1 MNKNKIVK
9 DTVFLTAIDLALQG
23 LSLILNVFITR
34 RLGAAAT
41 GTISLINTFFCFT
54 AIISSANIFLCSS
67 RLISEEIGKECGN
80 PNKIFRFGIL
90 FSLPISII
98 TAITIFIFAEL
109 LGNSILHSKEMV
121 IAIRILA
128 FTLPINAAGSCIRGY
143 FNAYRKVAVSAA
155 SGTFEFLVK
164 SGLFAL
170 FAAFAVSNGKM
181 DVFTAFSISI
191 GAGQLAGFLFLAAAY
206 IHFRKTEQCPAS
218 ISFKC
223 FVFCSI
229 PIILN
234 SIVTSVLSSAN
245 DALVPL
251 TLKQYGNSTQEAL
264 SQFGIFEAIIIP
276 ALFFPSGILCSL
288 SSILIPEF
296 SREKGAGDMKR
307 TARITNKVLR
317 QTFSFSIF
325 VAAVFLCFGEEI
337 GFLMS
342 GENFAGKILKILS
355 PAIPF
360 IYLEII
366 LEAILKGMGKHSFS
380 SLNYLVEYTIRI
392 SVLLICVPLF
402 GFYGIVA
409 SYLASNIICN
419 TTRIIM
425 IIKITH
431 IKFNIA
437 DNLIIPI
444 ISAVFSMQIVTI
456 IDHMIHLNFLN
467 IIAETA
473 IFTAISAILY
483 LFIQKVIYRISDD
496 KTEINYNSI

>member
-1 MNKNKIVK
+1 MNKSKIVK
-9 DTVFLTAIDLALQG
+9 DTFFLTSIDLALQG

-34 RLGAAAT
+34 KLGAAAT

-80 PNKIFRFGIL
+80 PSRIFRFGMM
-90 FSLPISII
+90 FSMPISIL
-98 TAITIFIFAEL
+98 TAVIIFIFAEV
-109 LGNSILHSKEMV
+109 LGNKVLHSREM
-121 IAIRILA
+121 INAIRILA
-128 FTLPINAAGSCIRGY
+128 FSLPLNSAASCIKGY
-143 FNAYRKVAVSAA
+143 FNAYRKVSVTAA
-155 SGTFEFLVK
+155 SGAFEFLVK

-170 FAAFAVSNGKM
+170 FAEFMVSTGKM
-181 DVFTAFSISI
+181 DVFTAFSVSI
-191 GAGQLAGFLFLAAAY
+191 GSGQLAGFLFLLFFY
-206 IHFRKTEQCPAS
+206 IHFRKKSCCSAS
-218 ISFKC
+218 ISFKR
-223 FVFCSI
+223 FIFFSV

-234 SIVTSVLSSAN
+234 SIVTAVLSSAN

-251 TLKQYGNSTQEAL
+251 TLKQYGNSTNEAL

-288 SSILIPEF
+288 SSILIPEL

-307 TARITNKVLR
+307 TAGITNKVLR

-366 LEAILKGMGKHSFS
+366 LEAILKGMGRHSFS

-392 SVLLICVPLF
+392 SVLLICVPIF

-425 IIKITH
+425 IIKITG
-431 IKFNIA
+431 IKFNVS

-444 ISAVFSMQIVTI
+444 ISAVFSMQVVTV
-456 IDHMIHLNFLN
+456 IDHYIHLNFMN
-467 IIAETA
+467 IIAETT
-473 IFTAISAILY
+473 IFTIISAILY
-483 LFIQKVIYRISDD
+483 ILVQKIIYRICDS
-496 KTEINYNSI
+496 KFEIDCTNV